1 LSRAKAAQTK
11 IPKNSAPATDHATM
25 TQSRQ
30 AKLIFINRYF
40 YPDHSATSQ
49 MLSDLAFGLA
59 KDSPNHAIHIVTSRQ
74 RYDDAAAQLP
84 AQELMQNVHIHR
96 VATTRFGRQNLLG
109 RAIDYLSFYAAAFV
123 TLIKLTKAG
132 DTLIAKTD
140 PPLISVIA
148 AWVATLK
155 RAHLVNWLQ
164 DLFPEVAAELGVKLA
179 RGLPYKLL
187 KALRNQT
194 LRQAKMNIVIGELM
208 ADRLRREGVPGNQI
222 SVIHNWADEE
232 QLHPVPHEQNP
243 LRSEWGLQ
251 GKFVVGYSG
260 NLGRSHDFATILDA
274 AEALKDN
281 PDIVF
286 LLIGGGAQL
295 PQVLKDCAD
304 RGLDNVMFKPYQP
317 REKLS
322 ESLSV
327 ADVHL
332 ISLKPELESLI
343 VPSKFYGILAVGRPV
358 IFIGSEDGEL
368 ARTIQIH
375 HFGEVVEQGNPS
387 ALAADIIKQRSE
399 FNNFL
404 TERISS
410 FSKNVFAKK
419 IAKKSF
425 EYILYQ

>member
-1 LSRAKAAQTK
+1 
-11 IPKNSAPATDHATM
+11 M
-25 TQSRQ
+25 TQPSKP
-30 AKLIFINRYF
+30 KLIFINRYF

-59 KDSPNHAIHIVTSRQ
+59 KLDNQQSIHIVTSRQ
-74 RYDDAAAQLP
+74 RYDDAAAKLP
-84 AQELMQNVHIHR
+84 ADESILNVHIHR

-109 RAIDYLSFYAAAFV
+109 RAIDYLSFYAASFV
-123 TLIKLTKAG
+123 TLIKLTQAG

-148 AWVATLK
+148 ALVAKIK

-187 KALRNQT
+187 KTLRNQT
-194 LRQAKMNIVIGELM
+194 LRQAKMNVAIGELM
-208 ADRLRREGVPGNQI
+208 AERLKTEGIPTDKI
-222 SVIHNWADEE
+222 TVIHNWADEE
-232 QLHPVPHEQNP
+232 QLHPVPHEENP
-243 LRSEWGLQ
+243 LREAWGLQ

-260 NLGRSHDFATILDA
+260 NLGRSHDFDTILNA
-274 AEALKDN
+274 AVTLKERD
-281 PDIVF
+281 DIVF
-286 LLIGGGAQL
+286 LMIGGGAQL
-295 PQVLKDCAD
+295 PSVQKQCVEKGLTNVL
-304 RGLDNVMFKPYQP
+304 FKPYQP

-358 IFIGSEDGEL
+358 IFIGAKDGEL
-368 ARTIQIH
+368 AKVINKHNCGYLTD
-375 HFGEVVEQGNPS
+375 QGNYNNLS
-387 ALAADIIKQRSE
+387 ENINSIKNNNYATNQQIRQVFIEMYSKCISVE
-399 FNNFL
+399 SFNEKL
-404 TERISS
+404 
-410 FSKNVFAKK
+410 SK
-419 IAKKSF
+419 
-425 EYILYQ
+425 

>member
-1 LSRAKAAQTK
+1 
-11 IPKNSAPATDHATM
+11 
-25 TQSRQ
+25 
-30 AKLIFINRYF
+30 
-40 YPDHSATSQ
+40 

-123 TLIKLTKAG
+123 TLIKLTKVG

-148 AWVATLK
+148 ACVATLK

-187 KALRNQT
+187 KAIRNKT
-194 LRQAKMNIVIGELM
+194 LQQAKMNIAIGELM
-208 ADRLRREGVPGNQI
+208 AERLRQEGIADTQI

-243 LRSEWGLQ
+243 LHIEWGLQ

-274 AEALKDN
+274 AAALKDN

-295 PQVLKDCAD
+295 PQVQKDCTD
-304 RGLDNVMFKPYQP
+304 RGLSNVMFKPYQP

-358 IFIGSEDGEL
+358 IFIGAEDGEL
-368 ARTIQIH
+368 AKILNHYQC
-375 HFGEVVEQGNPS
+375 GEVVKEKDTNSLITKLKKHHHQDKYNS
-387 ALAADIIKQRSE
+387 DYFRVRDVFIKNYSMRTAFLAFKIT
-399 FNNFL
+399 L
-404 TERISS
+404 T
-410 FSKNVFAKK
+410 
-419 IAKKSF
+419 
-425 EYILYQ
+425 

>member
-1 LSRAKAAQTK
+1 
-11 IPKNSAPATDHATM
+11 M
-25 TQSRQ
+25 TQPRKT
-30 AKLIFINRYF
+30 KLIFINRYF

-59 KDSPNHAIHIVTSRQ
+59 KHDHQQAIHIVTSRQ

-84 AQELMQNVHIHR
+84 ANESILNVHIHR

-109 RAIDYLSFYAAAFV
+109 RAIDYLSFYAASFI
-123 TLIKLTKAG
+123 TLIKLTQAG

-148 AWVATLK
+148 ALVAKLK

-194 LRQAKMNIVIGELM
+194 LRQAKMNIAIGELM
-208 ADRLRREGVPGNQI
+208 AERLKTEGIPADKI
-222 SVIHNWADEE
+222 TVIHNWADEE
-232 QLHPVPHEQNP
+232 QLHPIAHDQNP
-243 LRSEWGLQ
+243 LRTEWGLQ

-260 NLGRSHDFATILDA
+260 NLGRSHDFATILEA
-274 AEALKDN
+274 AAALKDKT
-281 PDIVF
+281 DIVF

-295 PQVLKDCAD
+295 PNVQKECAD
-304 RGLDNVMFKPYQP
+304 KGLTNVMFKPYQP

-358 IFIGSEDGEL
+358 IFIGAAQGEL
-368 ARTIQIH
+368 ANIANVQQC
-375 HFGEVVEQGNPS
+375 GDVVQQFEAGQLITVILKQAALQNRAES
-387 ALAADIIKQRSE
+387 AKHIRGVFDAQYSK
-399 FNNFL
+399 
-404 TERISS
+404 ER
-410 FSKNVFAKK
+410 A
-419 IAKKSF
+419 IAQFKEAF
-425 EYILYQ
+425 YAQ